1 MIWGVGNVHVIFFE
15 GEMRFR
21 GIGMWFRKS
30 EGNVFAMVMLF
41 FLQKAP
47 AFFRLNITIN
57 KPRAYIEVRSKV
69 TSFLL

>member
-1 MIWGVGNVHVIFFE
+1 MIFFE

-21 GIGMWFRKS
+21 GIGMWLRKT

-47 AFFRLNITIN
+47 AFFRLNITVN
-57 KPRAYIEVRSKV
+57 KPRAYIEVTSKV

>member
-1 MIWGVGNVHVIFFE
+1 MIFFE

-21 GIGMWFRKS
+21 GIGMWLRKT

-47 AFFRLNITIN
+47 AFFRLNITVN